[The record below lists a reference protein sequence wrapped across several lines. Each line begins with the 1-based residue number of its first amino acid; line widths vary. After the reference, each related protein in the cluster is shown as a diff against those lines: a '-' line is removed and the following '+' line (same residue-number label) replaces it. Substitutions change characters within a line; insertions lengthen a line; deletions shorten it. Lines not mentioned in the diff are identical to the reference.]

1 MGLGGTW
8 NGGNPITAIG
18 DNRWLDYRASVDVS
32 FENGG
37 LGTNNYAALGA
48 RQQGGSESHDLKGT
62 PYALRFWYDGGWQL
76 AVNGGAVASG
86 NVAGGMG
93 PQVSG
98 FDGTVGAWHNLAL
111 RVVGNEITAYVDDVE
126 VAQFTDPQP
135 RLSGRV
141 DLASGYFFTRFDNL
155 RVEKVAGA
163 PAHYAKMLDDLEMN
177 DLADPPS
184 SELVYGGDWAHEN
197 GKSMYNYQ
205 RSLSTNQGSNATL
218 TYAFSGTGLDI
229 LGPNDGS
236 ARLEVQVDGQVVDAS
251 ASTMASGDLYQTFT
265 LRGLDPG
272 EHTVE
277 LRVLSGTLV
286 VDAVGVVP

>member
-1 MGLGGTW
+1 
-8 NGGNPITAIG
+8 
-18 DNRWLDYRASVDVS
+18 
-32 FENGG
+32 
-37 LGTNNYAALGA
+37 
-48 RQQGGSESHDLKGT
+48 
-62 PYALRFWYDGGWQL
+62 
-76 AVNGGAVASG
+76 
-86 NVAGGMG
+86 MG

-98 FDGTVGAWHNLAL
+98 FDGALGAWHNLAL

-126 VAQFTDPQP
+126 VTQFTDPQP

-155 RVEKVAGA
+155 RVDKVAGA
-163 PAHYAKMLDDLEMN
+163 PAHYAKMLDNLEMN

-184 SELVYGGDWAHEN
+184 PELVYGGGWAHEN
-197 GKSMYNYQ
+197 GKSMYNYH
-205 RSLSTNQGSNATL
+205 RSLSTSQGSNATL
-218 TYAFSGTGLDI
+218 SYTFSGTGLDI
-229 LGPNDGS
+229 LGPNNGS

-265 LRGLDPG
+265 LRGLDSG